1 MVGMSEERQDI
12 HIRHFTISDLP
23 RLLEIESTSFSMVD
37 AWSES
42 IFGKWYHKCQ
52 ELFIV
57 AEISGTIVG
66 YMCTSIESK
75 NGEIQSVAVDEAFR
89 RRRVASALL
98 DYTIREMHAS
108 GIKIVELQVRTT
120 NTDGIVFWEKAGFC
134 PTGIL
139 RNIYDDGAEALQMQK
154 LLTEK

>member
-1 MVGMSEERQDI
+1 MVGMSGERQEI
-12 HIRHFTISDLP
+12 HIRQFTISDLP

-37 AWSES
+37 AWPKS
-42 IFGKWYHKCQ
+42 IFDKWYHKCH

-66 YMCTSIESK
+66 YMCTSIERR
-75 NGEIQSVAVDEAFR
+75 NGEIQSIAVDQAFR
-89 RRRVASALL
+89 RRRVASVLL
-98 DYTIREMHAS
+98 DYTIREIHAS
-108 GIKIVELQVRTT
+108 GIEIVELQVRTT
-120 NTDGIVFWEKAGFC
+120 NTDGIVFWEKAGFR

-154 LLTEK
+154 LLT